1 MSFILTF
8 ILFLV
13 SVVELEEDVQWQ
25 EERAERQAFAPGQLA
40 TRLFCFSHQGHS
52 L

>member
-8 ILFLV
+8 MLFLV
-13 SVVELEEDVQWQ
+13 SVVELEEDVHWQ
-25 EERAERQAFAPGQLA
+25 EKRTERQAFAPGQLA
-40 TRLFCFSHQGHS
+40 TRLYCFSHQGHS